1 MNNLQDSSGSQQ
13 PLAPPGTGFL
23 QQEIAGQGGGES
35 TELFN
40 WAVIGSYAGF
50 ILHSIGRHKLLFL
63 LVWLGIVAFSF
74 GAAAAFRF
82 KRLPGAA
89 LTLGEST
96 SP

>member
-13 PLAPPGTGFL
+13 PLAPPGAGFL

-63 LVWLGIVAFSF
+63 LV
-74 GAAAAFRF
+74 
-82 KRLPGAA
+82 
-89 LTLGEST
+89 
-96 SP
+96 